1 MWWLKLEWWKAET
14 HALCLECGGDLSC
27 HCWSALLPFKAC
39 FTVQEK
45 RKSIH
50 SFTGITFT
58 DVLAYWQRH
67 RTGLRVGCS
76 WSQVRTLPLPQ
87 DASACWWRPR
97 GVTVTLGAVPKQLWL
112 LKLRRTLALNVY
124 APGHKYPTT
133 QSLQFLLEM
142 ATVLNCPSLLVLP
155 ARRGWAAQQRGIVPI
170 ATWRYMGKVCC
181 LLLVR
186 ADYIGP
192 RPRARP
198 RGHGELLN
206 WLRNCIAWVA
216 ATVHSKTESS

>member
-27 HCWSALLPFKAC
+27 HCWSALLPFKAR

-45 RKSIH
+45 RKSFN

-67 RTGLRVGCS
+67 RTGLRVRCS

-97 GVTVTLGAVPKQLWL
+97 AVTVTLGAVPKQLWL

-133 QSLQFLLEM
+133 QSLQFLHGHGFKLSESPCFTRAARLSSAAAGNSAHRYM
-142 ATVLNCPSLLVLP
+142 ALHGKGLLLIARESWLYRAAPSC
-155 ARRGWAAQQRGIVPI
+155 AAQ
-170 ATWRYMGKVCC
+170 
-181 LLLVR
+181 
-186 ADYIGP
+186 
-192 RPRARP
+192 RARGVAQLVTELHSLSS
-198 RGHGELLN
+198 GHCAL
-206 WLRNCIAWVA
+206 
-216 ATVHSKTESS
+216 